1 MDHKLPLK
9 AGTPCVPASE
19 VLLFQSA
26 NMVTWL
32 GYLQGHP
39 DGGHTS
45 VYGLKPKETL
55 LEFASTVCVDGK
67 FQLTVMQV
75 RAILRVIVFAL
86 KIVLFNFWM
95 LQWFCHSERQWQ
107 LSHYDLAHKETLVGP
122 NSLSAIHWH
131 GSTQQGFGTLSIPW
145 IKMLSAKQTKFHVLG
160 RNTRI
165 WT

>member
-86 KIVLFNFWM
+86 KIVLFNF
-95 LQWFCHSERQWQ
+95 
-107 LSHYDLAHKETLVGP
+107 
-122 NSLSAIHWH
+122 
-131 GSTQQGFGTLSIPW
+131 
-145 IKMLSAKQTKFHVLG
+145 
-160 RNTRI
+160 
-165 WT
+165 